1 MQNMRRQLYSKDHD
15 IDFVKCT
22 QVQLKDTEK
31 RIGEG
36 RSVLLHLQNQLID
49 VACDDPGAAIVM
61 PVALPI
67 LQVGYAC
74 IGELCVGDSM
84 RPCLGGSP
92 RLVVC
97 PIYPGLSALQ
107 GSFAGPKLFEVL
119 WCATL
124 WCLRAP

>member
-1 MQNMRRQLYSKDHD
+1 MQDMCRQLYSEDHD

-36 RSVLLHLQNQLID
+36 RSVLLHLQNQLIE
-49 VACDDPGAAIVM
+49 VACDNPGAAIGM
-61 PVALPI
+61 QVALPI

-74 IGELCVGDSM
+74 ICELCVGDSIQ
-84 RPCLGGSP
+84 PCLRGSP

-107 GSFAGPKLFEVL
+107 GSFAGPKLLRCCGVL
-119 WCATL
+119 HCGA
-124 WCLRAP
+124 